1 MTAAPARLD
10 VASVA
15 TGAGGGGNTGKPRVS
30 ANVATVA
37 TVATENN
44 VGCVASAFSRW
55 RTAGAQAPM
64 PPVPAQ
70 PPPPAREPDLLARR
84 EPERAE
90 PAASPLAAPPPP
102 PRPAEPDAWLT
113 SIAAA
118 IRCALKDG
126 ALRVADP
133 AGYLALI
140 RPDGRHLMVAPY
152 IIAAMAEAGVLPELP
167 DPLDELVEDDP
178 VAAAERGAVETEPPL
193 PPEGSVERS
202 RLDAEQA
209 AMVRGLLEASRIRPS
224 CFPGTADRPPP
235 KGSFCSCC
243 GSGRWWIPTH
253 PKTDG
258 TGPSGDWRCRTC
270 RPPARLRDDQIVEI
284 VTQ

>member
-1 MTAAPARLD
+1 L
-10 VASVA
+10 
-15 TGAGGGGNTGKPRVS
+15 
-30 ANVATVA
+30 
-37 TVATENN
+37 
-44 VGCVASAFSRW
+44 
-55 RTAGAQAPM
+55 
-64 PPVPAQ
+64 
-70 PPPPAREPDLLARR
+70 
-84 EPERAE
+84 
-90 PAASPLAAPPPP
+90 PPPP